1 MAEPAVFTVED
12 ARIILETVRQVRA
25 SGILQQSARRAA
37 IESQRG
43 LYFTNVS
50 GEEIPAWACMQITGT
65 EEIGGQ
71 NFLQADQPA
80 DNDGSAGWF
89 VFNGP
94 FPVADGNEGY
104 AQVGPV
110 YRGYKSSGTVTGG
123 DKWQPVASQWY
134 IEQDN
139 AGIFICAGAD
149 DIDDDV
155 LKVFQPSGSGGG
167 SSQSFFITP
176 SGGIAACTESS
187 GAYTPGSATCDQ
199 AEWDGTDIEDNGTN
213 ATVYNISDQ
222 AIAGSV
228 LIKAAKVDGIW
239 VVDVAG
245 CGS

>member
-1 MAEPAVFTVED
+1 MPAVFTPED
-12 ARIILETVRQVRA
+12 ARMVLETVQQIRA
-25 SGILQQSARRAA
+25 SGILSMAKKAKA
-37 IESQRG
+37 VPPANGI
-43 LYFTNVS
+43 YFTNVA

-65 EEIGGQ
+65 DEIGGQ
-71 NFLQADQPA
+71 NFLQADKPA
-80 DNDGSAGWF
+80 DNDGTAGWF

-94 FPVADGNEGY
+94 YAVADGEEGY

-110 YRGYKSSGTVTGG
+110 FRGYKNAGTVTGG
-123 DKWQPVASQWY
+123 DKWQPVSGQWY

-149 DIDDDV
+149 DIDEDV
-155 LKVFQPSGSGGG
+155 LKVFMPSGTGSSGG
-167 SSQSFFITP
+167 SQSFFITP
-176 SGGIAACTESS
+176 GGGIPAATESS
-187 GAYTPGSATCDQ
+187 GVYTPGSATCDQ
-199 AEWDGTDIEDNGTN
+199 AEWDGTDIEDNTVN